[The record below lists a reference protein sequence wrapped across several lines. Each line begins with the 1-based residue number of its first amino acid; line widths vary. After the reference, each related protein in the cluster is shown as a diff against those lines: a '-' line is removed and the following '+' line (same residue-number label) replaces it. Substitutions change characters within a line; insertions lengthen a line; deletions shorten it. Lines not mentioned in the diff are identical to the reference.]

1 MGFETRE
8 EGGTGLKQDWFE
20 RLTGVMARMAAGDT
34 TALEE
39 LYIGFGNPIRSL
51 IHKELRRLGVRS
63 VDSADVDGL
72 ALDVCTELFRRAAS
86 WDPAHGVA
94 PWTWAR
100 LRVRA
105 IVGAYV
111 GQFTDPLPAGGVA
124 DAEAPVA
131 APDASGDDE
140 AVLAAFERL
149 AALRNDLRLRLLA
162 EALNR
167 VSRPAQQEILFEVK
181 MQAGQGDPS
190 PAATVARAKALKPE
204 TVRQT
209 CKRLVDR
216 VNHLAATDPYFAPL
230 ADLHLLRKAS

>member
-1 MGFETRE
+1 ME
-8 EGGTGLKQDWFE
+8 QDWFE

-34 TALEE
+34 AALEE

-51 IHKELRRLGVRS
+51 IHKELRRLGVMS
-63 VDSADVDGL
+63 VDSAEVDGL

-86 WDPAHGVA
+86 WDPSHGVA

-105 IVGAYV
+105 IVCAYV
-111 GQFTDPLPAGGVA
+111 GQFTDPLPEGGPA
-124 DAEAPVA
+124 DTDAPVV
-131 APDASGDDE
+131 APHANDEDDE
-140 AVLAAFERL
+140 TVVATFERL

-190 PAATVARAKALKPE
+190 PAVTVARAKALKPE
-204 TVRQT
+204 AVRQT
-209 CKRLVDR
+209 CKRLLDR
-216 VNHLAATDPYFAPL
+216 VNYLAATDPYFAPL
-230 ADLHLLRKAS
+230 ADLPLLRKAS

>member
-1 MGFETRE
+1 
-8 EGGTGLKQDWFE
+8 LKQEWFE
-20 RLTGVMARMAAGDT
+20 RLTEVMARMASGDT
-34 TALEE
+34 TALEV
-39 LYIGFGNPIRSL
+39 LYVDFGNPIRSL

-72 ALDVCTELFRRAAS
+72 TLDVCTELFRRAAS
-86 WDPAHGVA
+86 WDPSHGVA

-105 IVGAYV
+105 IVCAYV
-111 GQFTDPLPAGGVA
+111 GQFTDPLPEGGPAAA
-124 DAEAPVA
+124 DTPVA
-131 APDASGDDE
+131 PAPANDDE
-140 AVLAAFERL
+140 NVVATLERL

-167 VSRPAQQEILFEVK
+167 VSRPAQQEILFEVR

-190 PAATVARAKALKPE
+190 PAATVARAKALKPDA
-204 TVRQT
+204 VRQT
-209 CKRLVDR
+209 CKRLLDR
-216 VNHLAATDPYFAPL
+216 VNDLAATDPYFAPL

>member
-1 MGFETRE
+1 M
-8 EGGTGLKQDWFE
+8 KQDWFE
-20 RLTGVMARMAAGDT
+20 RLTDVMARMAAGDAA
-34 TALEE
+34 ALEE

-51 IHKELRRLGVRS
+51 IHKELRRLGVNS

-86 WDPAHGVA
+86 WDPSHGVA

-105 IVGAYV
+105 IVCAYV
-111 GQFTDPLPAGGVA
+111 GQFADPLPEGGLAETDVPVVPPLANDA
-124 DAEAPVA
+124 DEDVV
-131 APDASGDDE
+131 DT
-140 AVLAAFERL
+140 FERL

-204 TVRQT
+204 AVRQT
-209 CKRLVDR
+209 CKRLLDR
-216 VNHLAATDPYFAPL
+216 VNDLAATDPYFAPL
-230 ADLHLLRKAS
+230 TDLHLLRKAS